1 MGLILRTDFDQMI
14 DQTDLNVIINSD
26 EHILNEAIASST
38 NEMIAYLGGRFDT
51 DLIFFHVLPWT
62 ATETF
67 HLDDIALLFAEMWKN
82 QTYTAGQTATDPV
95 SLTVY
100 ICILTMANNNKQPLS
115 NATYWTPIGKQNQ
128 LYKTKTVSTGNYP
141 NNTTYFDAMDARD
154 PLIVRQLCDLVL
166 YEIHSRINP
175 RNIPEHRIQRRDDA
189 IKFLKNCADPRLNL
203 AVNLPLKNYGENKG
217 FDISFGTS
225 ENISNHIY

>member
-1 MGLILRTDFDQMI
+1 MGLILRTDFDPMI
-14 DQTDLNVIINSD
+14 DQTDLNLIINSD

-51 DLIFFHVLPWT
+51 DLIFYNVLPWT
-62 ATETF
+62 ATTTF
-67 HLDDIALLFAEMWKN
+67 QLGDIVLLFAETWKN
-82 QTYTAGQTATDPV
+82 QSYTAGKIASDPV

-100 ICILTMANNNKQPLS
+100 ICILTTTNQPLT

-128 LYKTKTVSTGNYP
+128 LYKTKIQSTGFFP
-141 NNTTYFDAMDARD
+141 NNATYFDAMDARD

-189 IKFLKNCADPRLNL
+189 IKFLKNCADPRLNF
-203 AVNLPLKNYGENKG
+203 AVNLPIKDHGENKG

-225 ENISNHIY
+225 TNISNHTY